1 MAKPKMNL
9 LYVIGCAAIV
19 IGFCIPMFKIGPF
32 TVSGL
37 DYIGDFNSTT
47 ICALL
52 VLCGGIAGL
61 VCSFVPVKNA
71 KLIKIIAVV
80 AALVGMLLLFGVDSR
95 LGFKILV
102 KVAYIGFYAVLAGIV
117 LALAGALTEK

>member
-19 IGFCIPMFKIGPF
+19 IGFCIPMFKLGF
-32 TVSGL
+32 VNVTGL

-61 VCSFVPVKNA
+61 VCSFVSIKNA

-80 AALVGMLLLFGVDSR
+80 AALIGMLALFGVDSR
-95 LGFKILV
+95 LGFKILF
-102 KVAYIGFYAVLAGIV
+102 KLAYIGFYTVLAGIV
-117 LALAGALTEK
+117 LGLIGALTEK